1 MPVHLFDRQQL
12 PATPWKNGGGV
23 TREIVCQPPGAGMD
37 AFDWR
42 VSIAHIASDGPF
54 SRFEQVDRVITLLEG
69 AGVRLHS
76 HDGAVDHRLD
86 RPWEPFAFP
95 GEAPVQGDL
104 IAGDCHDFNVMTRRG
119 RCRAQVVVV
128 REAVSLPP
136 TDAGLL
142 MVLAGHWQLAGASN
156 APRDA
161 TAPSAHVPEGRRADQ
176 GADTDANTGVTWTLA
191 THHGLWWHDGGGP
204 VHLRP
209 AVQHGLAALL
219 AVSIEWE
226 HA

>member
-1 MPVHLFDRQQL
+1 MPVHFFDRQQL

-37 AFDWR
+37 SFDWR

-76 HDGAVDHRLD
+76 RDGTVDHWLD
-86 RPWEPFAFP
+86 RPWEPFSFS

-119 RCRAQVVVV
+119 RCRAQVVVH
-128 REAVSLPP
+128 REAGSLPV
-136 TDAGLL
+136 TGAGLV
-142 MVLAGHWQLAGASN
+142 MVLAGRWQLRSTSSALS
-156 APRDA
+156 DA
-161 TAPSAHVPEGRRADQ
+161 TGPRADVRAERDTDP
-176 GADTDANTGVTWTLA
+176 GADPGVDQDAAWRLA
-191 THHGLWWHDGGGP
+191 AQQGLWWQDGGGP
-204 VHLRP
+204 AYLRP
-209 AVQHGLAALL
+209 EVQDGPVALL
-219 AVSIEWE
+219 AVSIEGE